1 MRHDALLTSAVT
13 EHGGLV
19 LKHKGEG
26 DSTFSVFDDASAA
39 AAAATEAQRRLSD
52 ESWPEMT
59 RIVVRM
65 GIHTGEAVQR
75 GRDYYGQTVNRAAR
89 VRALAVGGQV
99 LLTSASAALVEGRLP
114 EGTDLV
120 FLRSE
125 VLRGT
130 EKLEAIYELV
140 DHRRA
145 PPPTVPPVPPVA
157 PPSLPGPLTVAL
169 PPVFVGRKDLTE
181 RIHAAPDRALIG
193 AVETVLLGG
202 EPGAGKTSV
211 AAAVARVA
219 HAQDWTVLFGS
230 CDEHVSTP
238 YEPFRDAVVQY
249 VAAAPTSVLI
259 EHVASHG
266 GEISRLAPNL
276 AARVGALP
284 LTDAVD
290 PETSRRLLFE
300 AITDLMCRAFARPTR
315 PVRPRRLPMGR
326 SQHDAPHAPT
336 REPARH
342 GLARVA
348 RHLPVYR
355 NRCAGCARPPRSATS
370 PAVGH

>member
-1 MRHDALLTSAVT
+1 M
-13 EHGGLV
+13 

-65 GIHTGEAVQR
+65 GIHTGEAVQQ

-99 LLTSASAALVEGRLP
+99 LLTSASATLVEGRLP

-145 PPPTVPPVPPVA
+145 PLRRCPR
-157 PPSLPGPLTVAL
+157 SLP
-169 PPVFVGRKDLTE
+169 
-181 RIHAAPDRALIG
+181 
-193 AVETVLLGG
+193 
-202 EPGAGKTSV
+202 
-211 AAAVARVA
+211 
-219 HAQDWTVLFGS
+219 
-230 CDEHVSTP
+230 
-238 YEPFRDAVVQY
+238 
-249 VAAAPTSVLI
+249 
-259 EHVASHG
+259 
-266 GEISRLAPNL
+266 SR
-276 AARVGALP
+276 
-284 LTDAVD
+284 
-290 PETSRRLLFE
+290 
-300 AITDLMCRAFARPTR
+300 
-315 PVRPRRLPMGR
+315 
-326 SQHDAPHAPT
+326 H
-336 REPARH
+336 
-342 GLARVA
+342 
-348 RHLPVYR
+348 
-355 NRCAGCARPPRSATS
+355 PRSPGPS
-370 PAVGH
+370 PSRCLPCSSAGRT

>member
-26 DSTFSVFDDASAA
+26 DSTFSVFDDTSAA

-75 GRDYYGQTVNRAAR
+75 GDYYGQTVNRAAR

-181 RIHAAPDRALIG
+181 RIHAAPGSRALIRGSRDRASRRRAWRRQDERGGGGCTSG
-193 AVETVLLGG
+193 ARSGLDCALRLVRRAREHAVRTVPRRGRPVRRRG
-202 EPGAGKTSV
+202 ANVGADRARREPRRGDLPPRA
-211 AAAVARVA
+211 
-219 HAQDWTVLFGS
+219 
-230 CDEHVSTP
+230 
-238 YEPFRDAVVQY
+238 EPRR
-249 VAAAPTSVLI
+249 P
-259 EHVASHG
+259 
-266 GEISRLAPNL
+266 R
-276 AARVGALP
+276 GALP

-336 REPARH
+336 REPPRH